1 MRRLPLFA
9 AAAALVLTAC
19 SGSGG
24 VEATPTTTTTSTSTT
39 STSSTTTSTSTTTT
53 STTTTTLPTGPPSPI
68 NGLPVAE
75 EDAYLLARRV
85 LAVKVDNHPQARPQS
100 GLQEADG
107 VVEIIV
113 EGGFTRLIALFHH
126 SDSEYVG
133 PVRSVRPTDSA
144 VLAPLGATLAIS
156 GGQAWI
162 AALANERGVPL
173 IGEGFGGL
181 FRVSHR
187 RAPHNLYG
195 DTMDL
200 RAVADARGYE
210 DDFDGPLYEIG
221 EWEEPEET
229 AETIDLDWA
238 LGHSVTWTYE
248 DGRYL
253 RFEGTSVHEWVD
265 EAGERAQ
272 LAFDVLVVI
281 EGHQYNARPA
291 GAISGNSVPAVETL
305 GTGRVL
311 IFAQGRV
318 MEGTWER
325 DAVDEP
331 YRFYD
336 GEGNPAVVPP
346 GIPWICMF
354 PQERTVDWS

>member
-1 MRRLPLFA
+1 MRRFLLLA
-9 AAAALVLTAC
+9 VIAVLTLTAC

-24 VEATPTTTTTSTSTT
+24 VEVTATSTTSTTTTSTSTT
-39 STSSTTTSTSTTTT
+39 STSTTTSS

-68 NGLPVAE
+68 NGLPVGEAE
-75 EDAYLLARRV
+75 EDLLARRV

-107 VVEIIV
+107 VIEIIV

-144 VLAPLGATLAIS
+144 VLAPLGATLTIS

-162 AALANERGVPL
+162 AALANERGVSL

-181 FRVSHR
+181 SRMSHR

-195 DTMDL
+195 NTLDL

-229 AETIDLDWA
+229 AETIDFDWA
-238 LGHSVTWTYE
+238 LGHTVTWIYE

-253 RFEGTSVHEWVD
+253 RFEGTSSHDWVD
-265 EAGERAQ
+265 RTGERAQ

-281 EGHQYNARPA
+281 EGHQYNAYPA
-291 GAISGNSVPAVETL
+291 GAISGNSVPAIETL
-305 GTGRVL
+305 GTGRLL
-311 IFAQGRV
+311 IFADGKV
-318 MEGTWER
+318 MEGSWER
-325 DAVDEP
+325 DEVDQP
-331 YRFYD
+331 YRFFD
-336 GEGNPAVVPP
+336 GQGNPTAVPP